1 MAAPR
6 KRERISWFPVPT
18 KRAAGTEIAALWDKA
33 EEKLG
38 FVPNVMKVYAYKPRR
53 FLRWWAHYDELM
65 RGDSGLSKAQREMIA
80 VVVSTTNR
88 CHYCVVSHSAA
99 LRVLTGDAQLVDQVA
114 VNYRHA
120 PISERERAML
130 DLAVKVTEASYRVSP
145 DDYEPLL
152 RAGWTEADV
161 WDVVE
166 VAAMFNFTNRLASSL
181 GWAPNGLYGSMGRP
195 PDSFAKP

>member
-6 KRERISWFPVPT
+6 NRERISWFPVPT

-65 RGDSGLSKAQREMIA
+65 RGESGLSKAQREMIA

-99 LRVLTGDAQLVDQVA
+99 LRALTGDARLVDQLA

-120 PISERERAML
+120 QIGERERAML

-145 DDYEPLL
+145 DDYKPLL
-152 RAGWTEADV
+152 RAGWTEPDV

-166 VAAMFNFTNRLASSL
+166 VAAMFNFTNRMASSL

-195 PDSFAKP
+195 PDSLAKP

>member
-1 MAAPR
+1 MTAPR
-6 KRERISWFPVPT
+6 KRERISRFPVPT
-18 KRAAGTEIAALWDKA
+18 GRQAGPEIAALWDRA
-33 EEKLG
+33 AEKLG
-38 FVPNVMKVYAYKPRR
+38 FVPNVMKVYAYKPQR

-65 RGDSGLSKAQREMIA
+65 RGSSGLSKAQREMIA

-99 LRVLTGDAQLVDQVA
+99 LRVLTGDAQLVDQLG

-120 PISERERAML
+120 PIGERERAML

-145 DDYEPLL
+145 DDYKPLL
-152 RAGWTEADV
+152 EAGWTESDV
-161 WDVVE
+161 WDVIE
-166 VAAMFNFTNRLASSL
+166 VASMFNFTNRMASSL
-181 GWAPNGLYGSMGRP
+181 GWAPNELYGSMGRP